1 MKKIVI
7 PFIIILLF
15 LSLTAANDEYY
26 FKISKSFDVF
36 GAVFREINDNYVVDI
51 DPEEVVINGIQGMLK
66 ELDPYTVYYHEKEKE
81 EIDLVTEGEYV
92 GFGITIRKIDSNV
105 TIVDFAEDFRAYDSG
120 LRIGDIIYKINDS
133 EVMNMNN
140 DELKG
145 YTQGVPGS
153 IANVEVLRNELQ
165 DTVKLKVER
174 NSVKIRDVSWFGM
187 INKDVG
193 LIRLERFSK
202 HAVEEFYNALIH
214 LKENNKPKALIIDVR
229 DNPGGLLEAA
239 VGIAELFLPRGSL
252 IVSTKGK
259 RYKRSY
265 DYRAEMDPVDL
276 DIPLAVLIDGG
287 SASASEIL
295 AGAIQDHDRG
305 IILGRR
311 SFGKGLVQT
320 IFNLPYKSKLKI
332 TTANYYTPSG
342 RSIQKVVYGN
352 NRGSSYEIDTFFTD
366 NGRPVFES
374 KGITPDSTLDA
385 RPFNSYINDIAKRE
399 LFFKFATRYIEQK
412 GPEGKNFSID
422 DDILSQ
428 FKEFLSENTYYYKSR
443 SIKLI
448 EELYLNSEEDNFSDS
463 SNELLDSLNSNI
475 RQDNKELF
483 DLNRDELKEY
493 LEFEIVRRNIN
504 KEELLTIRLPE
515 DETVV
520 QAAEILSN
528 DIYNEILAGEVLED
542 GRN

>member
-7 PFIIILLF
+7 PFVIILLF
-15 LSLTAANDEYY
+15 LGLTAASDEYY
-26 FKISKSFDVF
+26 FKISRSFDVF

-66 ELDPYTVYYHEKEKE
+66 ELDPYTVYYQEKEKE
-81 EIDLVTEGEYV
+81 ELDLVTEGEYV
-92 GFGITIRKIDSNV
+92 GFGITIRKVDGNV

-120 LRIGDIIYKINDS
+120 LRVGDIIYKINNS
-133 EVMNMNN
+133 EVMRMNN

-153 IANVEVLRNELQ
+153 IAEVVVLRNESQ
-165 DTVKLKVER
+165 DTISLRVKR

-187 INKDVG
+187 INQDVA

-214 LKENNKPKALIIDVR
+214 LKENNNPKSLIIDVR

-265 DYRAEMDPVDL
+265 DYRAEMEPVDL

-305 IILGRR
+305 IILGQR

-342 RSIQKVVYGN
+342 RSIQKVIYGE
-352 NRGSSYEIDTFFTD
+352 NRGSSLEIDTFYTD

-374 KGITPDSTLDA
+374 KGINPDSTLESK
-385 RPFNSYINDIAKRE
+385 PYNSYINDIAKRE
-399 LFFKFATRYIEQK
+399 LFFKFATRYIDQN
-412 GPEGKNFSID
+412 GSVGKNFAVD
-422 DDILSQ
+422 DEVSNQ
-428 FKEFLSENTYYYKSR
+428 FKDFLSEKTYYYKSR

-448 EELYLNSEEDNFSDS
+448 EEIYLESEEDNFSDR
-463 SNELLDSLNSNI
+463 SNELLDSLNSNV
-475 RQDNKELF
+475 RQDNKKLF
-483 DLNRDELKEY
+483 EQNLEEIKEY
-493 LEFEIVRRNIN
+493 LAFEIVRRDIN

-515 DETVV
+515 DDMVIQTS
-520 QAAEILSN
+520 EILSEE
-528 DIYNEILAGEVLED
+528 IYNQILAGELIED

>member
-66 ELDPYTVYYHEKEKE
+66 ELDPYTVYYQEKEKE

-92 GFGITIRKIDSNV
+92 GFGITIRKIDGNV

-448 EELYLNSEEDNFSDS
+448 EELYLNSEEDNFSDR

-483 DLNRDELKEY
+483 DLNRDELKEH